1 MEKRKVRLFLR
12 LTSEVN
18 DRLRELMRYRGDLS
32 RQIDEALTSTDLAT
46 VELTAVP
53 PGRRAHALTALVSGR
68 AKRDFAQ
75 PPSNGGCTVTMLAN
89 SALQRWLG
97 RKNA

>member
-68 AKRDFAQ
+68 ANARLRTAAERR
-75 PPSNGGCTVTMLAN
+75 GCTVTLLAN

-97 RKNA
+97 RTNA